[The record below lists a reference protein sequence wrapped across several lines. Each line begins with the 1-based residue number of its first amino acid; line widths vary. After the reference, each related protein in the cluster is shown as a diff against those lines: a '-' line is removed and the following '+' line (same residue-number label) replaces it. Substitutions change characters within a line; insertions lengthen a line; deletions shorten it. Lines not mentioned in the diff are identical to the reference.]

1 MGGGLCAGTA
11 YIRGGLCAGVAYTRV
26 LTVQNQQHYA
36 KNLKAIAVN
45 TATLTALHSLVS
57 VYNNDLPKV

>member
-1 MGGGLCAGTA
+1 M
-11 YIRGGLCAGVAYTRV
+11 AYTRV

-36 KNLKAIAVN
+36 NNLKAIAVN
-45 TATLTALHSLVS
+45 TATLTALHALVS